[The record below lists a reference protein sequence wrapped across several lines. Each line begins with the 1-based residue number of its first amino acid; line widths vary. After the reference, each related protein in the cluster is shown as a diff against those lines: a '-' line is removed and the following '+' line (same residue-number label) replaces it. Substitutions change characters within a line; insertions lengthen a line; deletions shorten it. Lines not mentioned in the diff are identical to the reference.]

1 MGLAIEIASCFLEAS
16 SSPSVAIATYDIGT
30 PPVPMNTA
38 IEASQATPPY
48 NRDYHLN
55 LGLAIEIT
63 SCTPG
68 ALRWRWSVLCYIA
81 LPYGYAYAVSQVDED
96 VPMLGDNGAL
106 QIQPEAH
113 EVLLITRYYDIVR
126 VIELQ

>member
-1 MGLAIEIASCFLEAS
+1 MLS
-16 SSPSVAIATYDIGT
+16 
-30 PPVPMNTA
+30 
-38 IEASQATPPY
+38 
-48 NRDYHLN
+48 
-55 LGLAIEIT
+55 
-63 SCTPG
+63 
-68 ALRWRWSVLCYIA
+68 YIA

-106 QIQPEAH
+106 QIQPEAP